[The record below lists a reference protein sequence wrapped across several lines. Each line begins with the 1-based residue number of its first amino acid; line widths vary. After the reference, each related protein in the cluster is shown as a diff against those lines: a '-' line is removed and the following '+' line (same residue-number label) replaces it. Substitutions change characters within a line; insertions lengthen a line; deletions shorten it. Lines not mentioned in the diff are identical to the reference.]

1 MLRVVLAEDNY
12 LIREGTVALLS
23 EVEDLEVVAAV
34 SDLPSLLDAVAKL
47 NPDVV
52 ITDIRMPPGQSK
64 EGIEA
69 AKQIRATHPNIGVL
83 VLSQYDDDEY
93 AQALLKDGAKGL
105 GYLLK
110 ERVSNIEELAI
121 ALREVARGGTVLEPR
136 VVEGLVQRKERT
148 KRSPLARISERERD
162 VLEQMAQGK
171 TNAAIAKALFLSE
184 RAIEKHITAL
194 FQKLDL
200 SEEPEVHRRVM
211 AVLTFLRESSGF
223 TAEFLEKLV
232 EDD

>member
-34 SDLPSLLDAVAKL
+34 SDLPSLLGAVAKL

-69 AKQIRATHPNIGVL
+69 AKHIRATHPNIGVL
-83 VLSQYDDDEY
+83 VLSQYDEDEY

-110 ERVSNIEELAI
+110 ERVSNIEELAV
-121 ALREVARGGTVLEPR
+121 ALREVARGGTVLKPR

-148 KRSPLARISERERD
+148 KRSPLPA
-162 VLEQMAQGK
+162 
-171 TNAAIAKALFLSE
+171 FLKES
-184 RAIEKHITAL
+184 ATC
-194 FQKLDL
+194 L
-200 SEEPEVHRRVM
+200 SRWPKGRPTLRSRR
-211 AVLTFLRESSGF
+211 RSSSASGR
-223 TAEFLEKLV
+223 
-232 EDD
+232 